1 MHRFTLPL
9 LLAALALCAAPAH
22 AEEGRLHPRAV
33 TASSALQSSW
43 AQFQENYQPNYVA
56 DDNPATAWVEGVTG
70 DGVGE
75 RLTLQVGPA
84 RGATAVTVRLRAGYQ
99 KSEGLLKANAAPKRV
114 RIDAKNATGVVATGE
129 LSLPRAM
136 GWQELRLDLPADST
150 LSAVE
155 ITILEVH
162 PGSKYA
168 DTCISD
174 VAVVLSSTEPYRA
187 SVENARQQAI
197 LRWIE
202 SRRAMAA
209 AYAAAPKAYPF
220 ASQEFAEQKLP
231 DPTPAQLAQLRA
243 AATETD
249 ALLAEGPMWRP
260 TRKSPPAPLPDGLH
274 QALNAVD
281 DALLAGETSFFE
293 TGDAWVK
300 FGTEGGIID
309 GWTTDTRR
317 GASHVEWRDQPGGA
331 PRAVAWRHRASGDD
345 RVRWSTDT
353 HMLVR
358 YDDVG
363 RAASV
368 YVRAE
373 ERGELHRML
382 ERLVQLEWTTEGKL
396 RAVTE
401 VYASAVLEPGI
412 ENGGDAKYR
421 SATRYTASSAPSSP

>member
-1 MHRFTLPL
+1 MLRSTLPL
-9 LLAALALCAAPAH
+9 LLAALAFGSTHAH

-33 TASSALQSSW
+33 TASSALQSNW

-56 DDNPATAWVEGVTG
+56 DDNPATAWVEGVAG
-70 DGVGE
+70 VGVGE

-84 RGATAVTVRLRAGYQ
+84 RGASAVTVRLRAGYQ

-114 RIDAKNATGVVATGE
+114 RIDARSATGVVATGE

-187 SVENARQQAI
+187 SIENARQQAI

-220 ASQEFAEQKLP
+220 ASQEFKEERLP
-231 DPTPAQLAQLRA
+231 EPTAAQLEQLRA
-243 AATETD
+243 AAREAD
-249 ALLAEGPMWRP
+249 ALLAKGPGWRP
-260 TRKSPPAPLPDGLH
+260 ARKQPPAPLPDGLIVVLRDV
-274 QALNAVD
+274 Q
-281 DALLAGETSFFE
+281 DAIFDQETSYFE
-293 TGDAWVK
+293 TKDAWVK
-300 FGTEGGIID
+300 SGTEGGIEE
-309 GWTTDTRR
+309 GWTTDTKR
-317 GASHVEWRDQPGGA
+317 GAAHVAWRDQPGGA
-331 PRAVAWRHRASGDD
+331 TQAVAWRHRASGDD
-345 RVRWSTDT
+345 RMRWSTETDA
-353 HMLVR
+353 LVR
-358 YDDVG
+358 YDEAG

-368 YVRAE
+368 FLRSE
-373 ERGELHRML
+373 ERGELHRVQS
-382 ERLVQLEWTTEGKL
+382 RLLQLEWGGDGKL
-396 RAVTE
+396 RAVSEILFSE
-401 VYASAVLEPGI
+401 VLDITAGAKSYA
-412 ENGGDAKYR
+412 R
-421 SATRYTASSAPSSP
+421 STFATRYTAEPAPSSP

>member
-1 MHRFTLPL
+1 MLRSTLPF
-9 LLAALALCAAPAH
+9 LLAALACGATPAH
-22 AEEGRLHPRAV
+22 AEEGRLHPREV

-56 DDNPATAWVEGVTG
+56 DDNPATAWVEGVAG

-84 RGATAVTVRLRAGYQ
+84 RGATAVTVRLRPGYQ

-114 RIDAKNATGVVATGE
+114 RIDARNATGVVATGE

-168 DTCISD
+168 DTCVSD

-187 SVENARQQAI
+187 SIENARQQAI

-220 ASQEFAEQKLP
+220 ASQEFTEQKLP
-231 DPTPAQLAQLRA
+231 DPTPAQLALVRA
-243 AATETD
+243 AAKETD
-249 ALLAEGPMWRP
+249 ALLAEGAGWRP
-260 TRKSPPAPLPDGLH
+260 TRKQPPAPLPDRLF
-274 QALNAVD
+274 ALENVQD
-281 DALLAGETSFFE
+281 MLLAAETSYFE
-293 TGDAWVK
+293 TRDAWVK
-300 FGTEGGIID
+300 VEREGSEAE
-309 GWTTDTRR
+309 GWTNESKR
-317 GASHVEWRDQPGGA
+317 GAAHIRWHDQPGGA
-331 PRAVAWRHRASGDD
+331 PQAVAWRHHASGDE
-345 RVRWSTDT
+345 RMRWANDT
-353 HMLVR
+353 KLLVR
-358 YDDVG
+358 YDAAG
-363 RAASV
+363 RATSV
-368 YVRAE
+368 YMHTKE
-373 ERGELHRML
+373 GGEFNELVD
-382 ERLVQLEWTTEGKL
+382 ELVQIEWSGDGKLKAVDYIELREHLNIDEGK
-396 RAVTE
+396 
-401 VYASAVLEPGI
+401 PGRKTA
-412 ENGGDAKYR
+412 G
-421 SATRYTASSAPSSP
+421 ATRYAASSAPSSP